1 MLLHFRCTGTTAR
14 EVVGEANHNSSRKS
28 AFGADWKF
36 LGTISFPHPGVKHL
50 FGYTIPAH
58 NSIRSPGPG
67 YVLHFAV
74 YSLLPLTLS
83 GFLHQALHVLQTRG
97 PAASMLML
105 DRCRPCRELF
115 FRSNSLCGSICHH
128 LHLIPREKDFFCKP
142 NGSKPCSITGKTS
155 TIWKSL
161 N

>member
-14 EVVGEANHNSSRKS
+14 EVVGETNYNSSRKS

-67 YVLHFAV
+67 YVLHFCCVQSAATDTICV
-74 YSLLPLTLS
+74 PPLGIACAPDKGTSCVHANAGSMQTLQRTILQKQLPLWRHLPPFAPHTKRKR
-83 GFLHQALHVLQTRG
+83 FFLQT
-97 PAASMLML
+97 
-105 DRCRPCRELF
+105 
-115 FRSNSLCGSICHH
+115 
-128 LHLIPREKDFFCKP
+128 K
-142 NGSKPCSITGKTS
+142 
-155 TIWKSL
+155 WKQTMFPHW
-161 N
+161 